1 MVLYSLYPKG
11 GGNVA
16 FAVPGPPIS
25 TTLSALSMKSPRW
38 S

>member
-11 GGNVA
+11 GGNVLCL
-16 FAVPGPPIS
+16 PGPPIG
-25 TTLSALSMKSPRW
+25 TTLSALSMEVTRW